1 MAPGKYSDRVSQGLL
16 RPGLCNAAFGQNST
30 VLRTS
35 PSPQPLSRWERGFK
49 RGFEMVLRTSPSPQ
63 LLSR

>member
-35 PSPQPLSRWERGFK
+35 PSPQ
-49 RGFEMVLRTSPSPQ
+49 